1 METLYC
7 ILGLFV
13 IYCIIVLIGN
23 ADKACELIN
32 SKEKQ
37 KEAKDNPDELKTIGC
52 SALFVYGWFLVG
64 LFTSQW
70 FLCAIY
76 LTLGFIEMA
85 AKKAFQYNRRPAEFV
100 IGGTIDAF
108 IALLIIINSQWLHID
123 FYQKFVSLFN

>member
-1 METLYC
+1 METFYC
-7 ILGLFV
+7 IFGLFV

-37 KEAKDNPDELKTIGC
+37 QEAKDNPDEWKTIGC

-85 AKKAFQYNRRPAEFV
+85 VKKAFPYTRRPAEFV
-100 IGGTIDAF
+100 IGGAIDAF